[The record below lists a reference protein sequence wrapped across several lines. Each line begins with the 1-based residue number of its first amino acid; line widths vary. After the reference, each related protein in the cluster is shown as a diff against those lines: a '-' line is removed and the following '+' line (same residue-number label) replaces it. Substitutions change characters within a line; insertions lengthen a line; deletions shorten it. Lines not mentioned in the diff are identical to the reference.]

1 MIGKAVKLAEGFL
14 DTHSKKVVMN
24 KGFLQDVAKEA
35 KCEEATVDESIG
47 LRWPVNYGSFLRK
60 KIKIVSS
67 HYFYKNVNRIALL
80 SFPTA
85 N

>member
-1 MIGKAVKLAEGFL
+1 
-14 DTHSKKVVMN
+14 MN

-35 KCEEATVDESIG
+35 KCEEATVDAINRITLARE
-47 LRWPVNYGSFLRK
+47 LWELLTEK
-60 KIKIVSS
+60 DQIVSS

>member
-1 MIGKAVKLAEGFL
+1 
-14 DTHSKKVVMN
+14 MN

-35 KCEEATVDESIG
+35 KCEEATVDAINRIT
-47 LRWPVNYGSFLRK
+47 LAVNYGSFCGKRTKSFLP
-60 KIKIVSS
+60 IT
-67 HYFYKNVNRIALL
+67 FYKNVNRIALP

>member
-35 KCEEATVDESIG
+35 KCEEATVDAINRITLARELWELLTGKRSK
-47 LRWPVNYGSFLRK
+47 SFLPITFTK
-60 KIKIVSS
+60 M
-67 HYFYKNVNRIALL
+67 
-80 SFPTA
+80 
-85 N
+85 